1 MKIQPNIS
9 DRPPL
14 DKQSSRSSFRR
25 QMSGSPV
32 PLSPTHTVSIM
43 NPYDTTAVRNFV
55 TTNFPGSLLLEEHQ
69 VSGYSVSG
77 PRGEFPNYCTCIL
90 FSNAINKVF

>member
-1 MKIQPNIS
+1 MKIQPNIL

-25 QMSGSPV
+25 QMSGSPA
-32 PLSPTHTVSIM
+32 PLSPTRTMSIM

-55 TTNFPGSLLLEEHQ
+55 NANFPGSILLEEHQ
-69 VSGYSVSG
+69 VNGYFVSG
-77 PRGEFPNYCTCIL
+77 PQGGFSNSCIL

>member
-25 QMSGSPV
+25 QMSGSPA
-32 PLSPTHTVSIM
+32 PLSPTRTMSIM

-55 TTNFPGSLLLEEHQ
+55 NANFPGSILLEEHQ
-69 VSGYSVSG
+69 VSGYIVSI
-77 PRGEFPNYCTCIL
+77 PRGEFQTR
-90 FSNAINKVF
+90 VFCFQIYK